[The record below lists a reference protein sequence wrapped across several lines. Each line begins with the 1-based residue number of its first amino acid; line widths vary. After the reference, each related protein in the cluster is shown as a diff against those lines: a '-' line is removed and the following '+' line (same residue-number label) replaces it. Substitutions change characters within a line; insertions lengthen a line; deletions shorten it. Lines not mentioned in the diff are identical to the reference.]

1 MHFMCLYQ
9 NVSFFDGESWLCETK
24 NWDILILLLIDSF
37 FFHYFIQV
45 FYQGKHDQCGKHQ

>member
-24 NWDILILLLIDSF
+24 NWDILILFLIDSF